1 MTLRLRRG
9 TDAQRLSITPAEGE
23 AIYTTDTKKVY
34 IGDGTT
40 AGGILVTGG
49 AGGGGGLAALVDDTT
64 PELGG
69 DLDLAGFAVIGSGDI
84 SITGD
89 ISARFIQG
97 GLNGNVLG
105 NDSTII
111 LNSSTS
117 TINASTITAQ
127 DVTAVQGFIPNIYS
141 SFLEGDDI
149 VVSNNIIAGNV
160 IEAPNFRG
168 SLSGELTGSVYT
180 NGSTLVID
188 GETGDLVGRV
198 ASTEAAFITTRV
210 AGSADP
216 VFGGG
221 NQLNIDGYGG
231 SDINDPQEP
240 ASFAKEGI
248 RFRFWDGTDYIVN
261 TIISAYY
268 QTDGSGYLAISPAD
282 QNGDTFTTAIEM
294 DGSTGDIL
302 LTGENSVTINAPAIS
317 ASGSITATS
326 FIGSVFGDDSTEL
339 VDAVNGTINLE
350 NTSIE
355 TLLDVNIVSPTT
367 NQVLKYDGANWVNAA
382 DAGAAG
388 AISINGVTQAATGV
402 VTTDS
407 AHGLYDGQ
415 SVTIVDVVGMT
426 ELNGNDYYADVLTS
440 ATFGLYSDAALTTP
454 VDTSGFTL
462 YDSAGTVTGGA
473 PTNAL
478 TLNNQSAA
486 YYLAW
491 TNITSKPT
499 TISGYGISDAVAD
512 FADLGATPTTL
523 AGYGISD
530 AVASSSISVFGA
542 SLIDDADDTTAR
554 TTLGLGTAATTAATD
569 YATAAQGSTADTAVQ
584 PAALGN
590 FTFTG
595 SVLDSSDS
603 SSITVTPAVTMSSDL
618 TVENDLRVT
627 NTVYAERFEST
638 STGTPEIVA
647 AANLDLTAGN
657 AVRITSSVLRLA
669 SFTSAERD
677 ALAAQNGDVIYNTS
691 LNKFQGYE
699 NGAWA
704 NLI

>member
-49 AGGGGGLAALVDDTT
+49 GSGGGGLAAVVDDTT

-84 SITGD
+84 AITGD
-89 ISARFIQG
+89 ISARFIQADF
-97 GLNGNVLG
+97 NGNIVAD
-105 NDSTII
+105 DSTII
-111 LNSSTS
+111 VNIATS
-117 TINASTITAQ
+117 NASFNNVIANNMTVVDQ
-127 DVTAVQGFIPNIYS
+127 
-141 SFLEGDDI
+141 I
-149 VVSNNIIAGNV
+149 VAGNV
-160 IEAPNFRG
+160 IEAPLFNGSFNGEFTGSVFTDNSTLIIDGTTGIIDTTSGLNYNGLMTIESTREGLTSTVEFINTGEAQEVNYVRTDAGTQSDVRIGSTSFFQVDDTGTTQYGVISGWHSGIYLLASSIGDDVEESYVSFIDGAIVVGGYYPDAKLDVRG
-168 SLSGELTGSVYT
+168 DAIITGGLTADLTGSV
-180 NGSTLVID
+180 
-188 GETGDLVGRV
+188 
-198 ASTEAAFITTRV
+198 
-210 AGSADP
+210 
-216 VFGGG
+216 
-221 NQLNIDGYGG
+221 
-231 SDINDPQEP
+231 
-240 ASFAKEGI
+240 FA
-248 RFRFWDGTDYIVN
+248 
-261 TIISAYY
+261 
-268 QTDGSGYLAISPAD
+268 
-282 QNGDTFTTAIEM
+282 
-294 DGSTGDIL
+294 
-302 LTGENSVTINAPAIS
+302 
-317 ASGSITATS
+317 
-326 FIGSVFGDDSTEL
+326 DDSTLL

-382 DAGAAG
+382 DAGAAS

-542 SLIDDADDTTAR
+542 SLIDDANDTTAR